1 MLPLNRW
8 LILIVKLNVLGLKA
22 IDSIKKSKWFSS
34 QSSLEAFKKYIWIY
48 KEQKGHPRFIRL
60 PKKKKK
66 KKKRKNSYVWMGKW
80 WLLTFFELY
89 TVHVK
94 KLGLFFKQ
102 NCLDKDTSV
111 LLKVKMFKQV
121 HKLSIQTMVLTF

>member
-8 LILIVKLNVLGLKA
+8 LILIVKLNVLDLKA

-66 KKKRKNSYVWMGKW
+66 KKRGKTAMYEW
-80 WLLTFFELY
+80 ENDDSW
-89 TVHVK
+89 H
-94 KLGLFFKQ
+94 
-102 NCLDKDTSV
+102 S
-111 LLKVKMFKQV
+111 
-121 HKLSIQTMVLTF
+121 LSFIQCM

>member
-48 KEQKGHPRFIRL
+48 KEQKGHPRFTRL
-60 PKKKKK
+60 PKKKK

-89 TVHVK
+89 TVHVN

-102 NCLDKDTSV
+102 NCLNKDTSV

>member
-48 KEQKGHPRFIRL
+48 KEQKGHPWFIRL
-60 PKKKKK
+60 QKKKEKR
-66 KKKRKNSYVWMGKW
+66 KKR
-80 WLLTFFELY
+80 
-89 TVHVK
+89 VK
-94 KLGLFFKQ
+94 TAMYEWENDDSWHSSSF
-102 NCLDKDTSV
+102 
-111 LLKVKMFKQV
+111 
-121 HKLSIQTMVLTF
+121 IQCM

>member
-66 KKKRKNSYVWMGKW
+66 RKKRGKTAMYEW
-80 WLLTFFELY
+80 ENDDSWHSSSF
-89 TVHVK
+89 
-94 KLGLFFKQ
+94 
-102 NCLDKDTSV
+102 
-111 LLKVKMFKQV
+111 
-121 HKLSIQTMVLTF
+121 IQCM

>member
-66 KKKRKNSYVWMGKW
+66 EEKQLCMNGKMMTLDILWALYSACKKIRT
-80 WLLTFFELY
+80 LFQT
-89 TVHVK
+89 
-94 KLGLFFKQ
+94 KLFKQ
-102 NCLDKDTSV
+102 RYISSV
-111 LLKVKMFKQV
+111 K
-121 HKLSIQTMVLTF
+121 S

>member
-66 KKKRKNSYVWMGKW
+66 KKEEKQLCMNGKMMTLDILW
-80 WLLTFFELY
+80 ALY
-89 TVHVK
+89 SACK
-94 KLGLFFKQ
+94 KIRTLFQTKLFKQ
-102 NCLDKDTSV
+102 RYISSV
-111 LLKVKMFKQV
+111 K
-121 HKLSIQTMVLTF
+121 S

>member
-66 KKKRKNSYVWMGKW
+66 RGKTAMYEW
-80 WLLTFFELY
+80 ENDDSW
-89 TVHVK
+89 H
-94 KLGLFFKQ
+94 
-102 NCLDKDTSV
+102 S
-111 LLKVKMFKQV
+111 
-121 HKLSIQTMVLTF
+121 LSFIQCM

>member
-1 MLPLNRW
+1 MREW
-8 LILIVKLNVLGLKA
+8 KECLIEENQQHV
-22 IDSIKKSKWFSS
+22 S
-34 QSSLEAFKKYIWIY
+34 AFFENKPVARMNEEICVITN
-48 KEQKGHPRFIRL
+48 KE
-60 PKKKKK
+60 
-66 KKKRKNSYVWMGKW
+66 KRKNSYVWMGKW

-102 NCLDKDTSV
+102 NCLNKDTSV